1 MSSAGTVNGR
11 GFVISYS
18 VQSGLSINRWIRGS
32 FKVTIDTVVTED
44 AGEILMSGTT
54 NNKTKS
60 DSHKFFTTKIG
71 LEFGTKSYDGESA
84 TGSGNM
90 KYILGS

>member
-1 MSSAGTVNGR
+1 
-11 GFVISYS
+11 
-18 VQSGLSINRWIRGS
+18 
-32 FKVTIDTVVTED
+32 
-44 AGEILMSGTT
+44 MSGVT
-54 NNKTKS
+54 NNNTKS

-71 LEFGTKSYDGESA
+71 LEFGTKSYNGYSA

>member
-1 MSSAGTVNGR
+1 
-11 GFVISYS
+11 
-18 VQSGLSINRWIRGS
+18 
-32 FKVTIDTVVTED
+32 
-44 AGEILMSGTT
+44 MSGST

-71 LEFGTKSYDGESA
+71 LEFGTKRYNNESA

-90 KYILGS
+90 KYILGSWV